1 MMTRRDGLWVAA
13 ALGLVL
19 AACERQP
26 EGPAQ
31 GEQGEG
37 SIERLT
43 QEMDHAIDR
52 AGEVAQEQ
60 GNRFIADAEARLRQM
75 RESLAE
81 ARKREDLGEEV
92 RGRLARAADVLE
104 QDIARLEGELRRLR
118 DGGADA
124 WRDLGPRVREAF
136 DDLSRSFERFR
147 QEYVRQRR

>member
-75 RESLAE
+75 RDTHHA
-81 ARKREDLGEEV
+81 
-92 RGRLARAADVLE
+92 
-104 QDIARLEGELRRLR
+104 
-118 DGGADA
+118 
-124 WRDLGPRVREAF
+124 
-136 DDLSRSFERFR
+136 
-147 QEYVRQRR
+147 